1 MLLTLTFRL
10 TVVALLGGAILGLWR
25 QGAFEPWLPG
35 PASQPAKLLDSRLGA
50 LEEAMRLQS
59 TALGQALGKV
69 APLQLAQAA
78 EQDLAALEKT
88 VATQAAWPA
97 SAAQVQALNN
107 RLLELLKP
115 LPPWAQDELLPRLLP
130 LKWSIHALWILR
142 SELPADRSELIN
154 IDTNLQAHLD
164 PVPDGVGPLLRT
176 ALQQHAGKVRE
187 RLRAVTLAEA
197 RQAIAAPKPAGSEED
212 RRLEKAAAL
221 LGSLPGAEDEE
232 SRKLRKDLEALAL
245 TQAADKSLKD
255 AQAQRALA
263 GRAADA
269 ALAEHA
275 LQQARQGLMDL
286 RLRFAALQP
295 PPAGELAAVAQK
307 AADETKAIDEALRKR
322 HADRVQRYQSQA
334 LRALKQ
340 VKPLG
345 AVSIFG
351 VEEKRKALASQ
362 LIALAWV
369 DRGLLDP
376 AVADWFNTVY
386 AEAFKQLDSPLKEQ
400 VVEAFATTPKRGLD

>member
-1 MLLTLTFRL
+1 MSLTLLYRASMI
-10 TVVALLGGAILGLWR
+10 ALLGGAVVGLWG
-25 QGAFEPWLPG
+25 QGVFEPWMPG
-35 PASQPAKLLDSRLGA
+35 PTSQRAQVLEARLA
-50 LEEAMRLQS
+50 TVEEALRLQS
-59 TALGQALGKV
+59 SALVQAMGKV
-69 APLQLAQAA
+69 SPLQLAQAA

-97 SAAQVQALNN
+97 TAAQVQALNN
-107 RLLELLKP
+107 RLLDLLKP

-130 LKWSIHALWILR
+130 LKWSIHTLWILR
-142 SELPADRSELIN
+142 SELPADRIELVN
-154 IDTNLQAHLD
+154 FDANLQAHQD
-164 PVPDGVGPLLRT
+164 QVPDAVVPLLRT
-176 ALQQHAGKVRE
+176 ALQQQAGKVRE
-187 RLRAVTLAEA
+187 RLRAATLVEA

-221 LGSLPGAEDEE
+221 LGSLPGAEDDE

-245 TQAADKSLKD
+245 AQAADKSLKE

-295 PPAGELAAVAQK
+295 PPAGELAAVAQR
-307 AADETKAIDEALRKR
+307 AAEETKAIDDALRKR

-345 AVSIFG
+345 TMDFG
-351 VEEKRKALASQ
+351 EEKKKALAAQ

-386 AEAFKQLDSPLKEQ
+386 AEAFKQLDSPRKEQ
-400 VVEAFATTPKRGLD
+400 VVEAFATTPKRGLE

>member
-1 MLLTLTFRL
+1 MLYRAS
-10 TVVALLGGAILGLWR
+10 VIALLSGAVFGLWR
-25 QGAFEPWLPG
+25 QGAFEPWMPG
-35 PASQPAKLLDSRLGA
+35 PTSQRAQVLEGRLA
-50 LEEAMRLQS
+50 TIEEALRLQS
-59 TALGQALGKV
+59 AALGQAMGKV
-69 APLQLAQAA
+69 SPLQMAQAA
-78 EQDLAALEKT
+78 EQELAALEKT
-88 VATQAAWPA
+88 VATQAAWPS

-130 LKWSIHALWILR
+130 LKWSIHTLWILR
-142 SELPADRSELIN
+142 SELPADRSELVN
-154 IDTNLQAHLD
+154 FDTNLQAHLD

-187 RLRAVTLAEA
+187 RLRAATLAEA
-197 RQAIAAPKPAGSEED
+197 RQTIAAPKPAGSEDD

-221 LGSLPGAEDEE
+221 LGSLPGADDEE

-295 PPAGELAAVAQK
+295 PPAGELAAVAQR
-307 AADETKAIDEALRKR
+307 AAEETKAIDDALRKR

-345 AVSIFG
+345 AMDFG
-351 VEEKRKALASQ
+351 EEKKKALAAQ

-386 AEAFKQLDSPLKEQ
+386 AEAFKQLDSPRKEQ
-400 VVEAFATTPKRGLD
+400 VVEAFAITPKRGLE